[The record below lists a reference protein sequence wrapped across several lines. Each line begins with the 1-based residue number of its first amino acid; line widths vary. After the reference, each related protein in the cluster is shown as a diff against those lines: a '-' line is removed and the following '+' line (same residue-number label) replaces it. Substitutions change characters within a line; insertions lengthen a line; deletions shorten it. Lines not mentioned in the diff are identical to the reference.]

1 MITSTFFSVTKIK
14 NFAEFYASATKFKTR
29 YFLTYMSIRKTH
41 NPRTL
46 FQFAIVAS
54 KKGVHKRAVQ
64 RNRARRRLKAALQCY
79 LKNAVLPLGIEI
91 QVLFMANR
99 TVLDAKWE
107 DLYEIVQNAIQKVLA
122 NCTALQSESG
132 DA

>member
-29 YFLTYMSIRKTH
+29 YFLTYMSIKKTH
-41 NPRTL
+41 NPRAL

-64 RNRARRRLKAALQCY
+64 RNRARRRLKAALHCY

-99 TVLDAKWE
+99 NV
-107 DLYEIVQNAIQKVLA
+107 
-122 NCTALQSESG
+122 
-132 DA
+132 